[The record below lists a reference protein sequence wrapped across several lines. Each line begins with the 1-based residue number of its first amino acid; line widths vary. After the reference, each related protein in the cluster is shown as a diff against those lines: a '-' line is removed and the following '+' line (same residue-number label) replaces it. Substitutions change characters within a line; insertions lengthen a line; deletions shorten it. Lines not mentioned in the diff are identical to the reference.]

1 MSVRYSLAYRWGIT
15 PWDKSGA
22 GSDDAFQ
29 RLLER
34 EERERGRPFGR
45 ALDLGCGTGEY
56 TRQLEQRGWD
66 ALGVDNVRLAVDIA
80 IRRAGP
86 EGRYVIGDVTHLK
99 GCGVGANYSF
109 FLDVGCFNGLSQ
121 SARRALGE
129 GVTQLAGPGATLLV
143 LCTAPRGPGL
153 HQHGADRA
161 AVESALPEWRVVAI
175 DAAHAAG
182 LPHAMRNSTP
192 TWYRLALAA

>member
-1 MSVRYSLAYRWGIT
+1 MSVKYSLAYRWGIT

-22 GSDDAFQ
+22 GSDEAFL

-34 EERERGRPFGR
+34 EERARERPFGR

-66 ALGVDNVRLAVDIA
+66 AMGVDNVRLAVDIA
-80 IRRAGP
+80 IRRAGA

-99 GCGVGANYSF
+99 GCGVGANYSL
-109 FLDVGCFNGLSQ
+109 FLDVGCFNGLKAA
-121 SARRALGE
+121 ARRALGE
-129 GVTQLAGPGATLLV
+129 GVTQLAAPDATLLV

-153 HQHGADRA
+153 RQQGADRA
-161 AVESALPEWRVVAI
+161 AVESALPRWRVVAV
-175 DAAHAAG
+175 DAAHAEG
-182 LPHAMRNSTP
+182 LPRAMRHSTP
-192 TWYRLALAA
+192 TWYRLALA